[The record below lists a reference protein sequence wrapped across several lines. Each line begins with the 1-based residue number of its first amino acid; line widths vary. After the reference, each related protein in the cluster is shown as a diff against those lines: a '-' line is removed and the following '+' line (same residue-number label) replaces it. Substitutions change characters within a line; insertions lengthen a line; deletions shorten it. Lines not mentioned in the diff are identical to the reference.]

1 MTKDNSMTGSPPL
14 QLSSCFAALDIPES
28 SGSLYLCGE
37 DPTCWMGVKIPAWR
51 SVVAREVRLQSPTAK
66 GGSFLDN
73 EDVYGLVLKEY
84 GASSPY
90 GLCGIYPI
98 VGLFSLTFEV
108 LNNSGVWRAA
118 EGYCREEELVQ
129 WLLRVEAIER
139 GGGFEAPDE
148 GAVEFVGV
156 WSS

>member
-1 MTKDNSMTGSPPL
+1 MS
-14 QLSSCFAALDIPES
+14 
-28 SGSLYLCGE
+28 
-37 DPTCWMGVKIPAWR
+37 VKIPAWR
-51 SVVAREVRLQSPTAK
+51 SVVAREVRLQSLTAK

-73 EDVYGLVLKEY
+73 EDVYGLSTCLGTGLVLKEF

-98 VGLFSLTFEV
+98 VGLFSLIFEV

-148 GAVEFVGV
+148 GAVEL
-156 WSS
+156 

>member
-1 MTKDNSMTGSPPL
+1 
-14 QLSSCFAALDIPES
+14 
-28 SGSLYLCGE
+28 
-37 DPTCWMGVKIPAWR
+37 MGVKIPAWR
-51 SVVAREVRLQSPTAK
+51 SVVACEVRLQSPT
-66 GGSFLDN
+66 
-73 EDVYGLVLKEY
+73 LKAEY

-139 GGGFEAPDE
+139 GGSFEAPDE
-148 GAVEFVGV
+148 GAVEFCLFLGL
-156 WSS
+156 SSPSFGLGFRGSSYVLPALVFHPCMLTKYQ